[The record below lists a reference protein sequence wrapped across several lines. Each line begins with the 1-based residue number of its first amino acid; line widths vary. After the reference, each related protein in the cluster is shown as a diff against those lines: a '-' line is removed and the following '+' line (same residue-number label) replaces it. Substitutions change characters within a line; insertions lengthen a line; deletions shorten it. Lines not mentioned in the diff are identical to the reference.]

1 MLKKI
6 VVMSV
11 VAFLWFA
18 AGSDVIAQSK
28 KSKATQ
34 KKVFENEAPSS
45 RNPGNQSKATG
56 QSRRTVKKGK
66 GSNNF
71 AKQLDKKVEEYHQR
85 MKANAKRQKKIA
97 RISKKPQYS
106 DPTYFGHKR
115 KPKKRPPGKRK
126 FCKECEI
133 IH

>member
-1 MLKKI
+1 MFKKLMI
-6 VVMSV
+6 VFTMALVWLV
-11 VAFLWFA
+11 VDNEVL
-18 AGSDVIAQSK
+18 AQKNKSKSTK
-28 KSKATQ
+28 KS
-34 KKVFENEAPSS
+34 VFEKEAPSS
-45 RNPGNQSKATG
+45 RNPGNQQKSVNNT
-56 QSRRTVKKGK
+56 RRTVKKGK

-71 AKQLDKKVEEYHQR
+71 AKQLDKKVEEFHQR
-85 MKANAKRQKKIA
+85 MKDNAKRRKKIA

-106 DPTYFGHKR
+106 DPSYFGHKR